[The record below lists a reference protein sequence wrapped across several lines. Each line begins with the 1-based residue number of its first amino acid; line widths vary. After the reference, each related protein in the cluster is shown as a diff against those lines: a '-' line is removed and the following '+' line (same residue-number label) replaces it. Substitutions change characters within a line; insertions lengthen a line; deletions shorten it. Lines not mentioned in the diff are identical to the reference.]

1 MTCVELALLVDRIR
15 FCSRF
20 MMTRHQRAYRRI
32 SRAPSHLN
40 FKRHSQRMP
49 PKKPPT
55 TSDGK
60 TPSVA
65 MFFKPVPRPGRPAKC
80 AHARGRPCRP
90 STLDAI
96 MIAGGAAPASGPPPL
111 TVAAAAA
118 AAEHASSG
126 QPPPPAAAASAEP
139 MGKRK
144 RANYDVPGPA
154 RDKLDAAIE
163 LWQHGERPPGIA
175 TGNGSLSTSS
185 LSRRSCPHQCSEGD
199 SRSSKPAPPCRV
211 QKSREAASGAL
222 RAQRAAVMAAA
233 SKAASFF
240 SFCFFRFSGSQRA
253 N

>member
-1 MTCVELALLVDRIR
+1 MTCIEQALLVDRIR

-20 MMTRHQRAYRRI
+20 MMTLHQRAYRRI

-118 AAEHASSG
+118 AEHASSG

-163 LWQHGERPPGIA
+163 QWQHGERPADIA
-175 TGNGSLSTSS
+175 TGNQLSINKFAEQKELPPSVFKRRLKELGTSPAVQS
-185 LSRRSCPHQCSEGD
+185 AEIKGGGKRCPSSSASCGHGGGLE
-199 SRSSKPAPPCRV
+199 
-211 QKSREAASGAL
+211 SGVL
-222 RAQRAAVMAAA
+222 FFFL
-233 SKAASFF
+233 FF
-240 SFCFFRFSGSQRA
+240 SSGL
-253 N
+253 